1 MLLVSARSVMRQRLS
16 AAMLQS
22 FYDLNEVPVGVFLVA
37 PSGKA
42 AGRGEGDSE
51 VLLSVC
57 VGGPRVTRITPAR
70 PLQPGSSVR
79 VARCFFTPAAANGLS
94 LIFANTIHHTRW

>member
-1 MLLVSARSVMRQRLS
+1 MLPVNARSVMRQRLS

-57 VGGPRVTRITPAR
+57 VGGVPTLRVLHPRDLCNRAR
-70 PLQPGSSVR
+70 V
-79 VARCFFTPAAANGLS
+79 
-94 LIFANTIHHTRW
+94 